1 MEQFNSESQTVGG
14 TSDSEG
20 GSWNIRGGV
29 GTQQGI
35 TVRLSARRAGL
46 RAAHAPVEVV
56 ISLKAA
62 KAKSRLPGELN
73 AYFRSYAP
81 ILLAR
86 DHRVTA

>member
-1 MEQFNSESQTVGG
+1 MEQFNSESQTVGR

-20 GSWNIRGGV
+20 GSWNLRGGV
-29 GTQQGI
+29 RTHQGV
-35 TVRLSARRAGL
+35 TVRRSARRASLGTAL
-46 RAAHAPVEVV
+46 APVEVV

-62 KAKSRLPGELN
+62 KAKSHLPGELN
-73 AYFRSYAP
+73 AFFRSYAP